1 VAGQPAQLNATHTS
15 TPWIGGTNSD
25 AQVQSVAGATI
36 LMSTFIHTASKDGK
50 SYTSTIVGTSPF
62 DKTLK
67 GTTINAVVV
76 PLIFPGS
83 VPFDPTLP
91 DLCDGGISSLTRF
104 QKSPLT
110 QNSPI
115 TMEGQNVGNTQFVN
129 GFRRA
134 EFWLTINGSAAYQ
147 NTINFTYSQAVTL
160 AGAPITLKSFT
171 TSSGCPTTLGILP
184 AGGLQFMLE
193 TQVIPGLQ
201 KTAVIDPTKFVI
213 FLLHNVVQ
221 ADPSCSTCYT
231 LGTHGA
237 VGNPVQTYAFADWD
251 TTSAFVG
258 GADGASA
265 SHEIAEWM
273 DDPLGT
279 NTAPAWGKLGQA
291 QPSPSNPTGCV
302 NSWEAGDPLAGKLMP
317 AITLGGYA

>member
-1 VAGQPAQLNATHTS
+1 LNATHTS

-160 AGAPITLKSFT
+160 AAPRLRSNRLQPRRVAPLRWEFSPPAVSNSCWRPKSFQ
-171 TSSGCPTTLGILP
+171 
-184 AGGLQFMLE
+184 AFRRLQ
-193 TQVIPGLQ
+193 
-201 KTAVIDPTKFVI
+201 
-213 FLLHNVVQ
+213 
-221 ADPSCSTCYT
+221 
-231 LGTHGA
+231 
-237 VGNPVQTYAFADWD
+237 
-251 TTSAFVG
+251 
-258 GADGASA
+258 
-265 SHEIAEWM
+265 
-273 DDPLGT
+273 
-279 NTAPAWGKLGQA
+279 
-291 QPSPSNPTGCV
+291 
-302 NSWEAGDPLAGKLMP
+302 
-317 AITLGGYA
+317 